1 MYESTNDELQ
11 TESKTVNVYVPAD
24 NESIFCVVA
33 PFDQLKLNEP
43 DPLINVEIDPS
54 LSPVH
59 VGSIPL
65 KVMFVGG
72 ASVIL
77 NVVES

>member
-1 MYESTNDELQ
+1 MYELTKDELQ

-33 PFDQLKLNEP
+33 PFDQLKLYKP
-43 DPLINVEIDPS
+43 DPLIDDEIDPS

-65 KVMFVGG
+65 KVIIVGVT
-72 ASVIL
+72 SVIL